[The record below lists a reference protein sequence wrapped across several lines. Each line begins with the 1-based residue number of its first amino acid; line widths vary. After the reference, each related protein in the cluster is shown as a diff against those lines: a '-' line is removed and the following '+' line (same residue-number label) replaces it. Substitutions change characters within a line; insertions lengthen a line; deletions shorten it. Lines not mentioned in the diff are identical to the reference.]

1 MSRQKVEK
9 PVKYDDA
16 TMTLSSVIARD
27 IWAKQTK
34 NIMKTYTVAITN
46 KALTECMAKKLSS
59 SNLTFENLK
68 KISKILGKDGLFNTL
83 MAKQADSKPRVT
95 NAKRVIEKIYKYI
108 YSTILIT
115 YVFYCSKQCLV
126 S

>member
-16 TMTLSSVIARD
+16 TMTLSSVIVRV

-83 MAKQADSKPRVT
+83 MAKQADGKPRVT

-108 YSTILIT
+108 QQY
-115 YVFYCSKQCLV
+115 
-126 S
+126 

>member
-46 KALTECMAKKLSS
+46 KALTECMDKK
-59 SNLTFENLK
+59 
-68 KISKILGKDGLFNTL
+68 
-83 MAKQADSKPRVT
+83 
-95 NAKRVIEKIYKYI
+95 
-108 YSTILIT
+108 TII
-115 YVFYCSKQCLV
+115 V
-126 S
+126 